1 MSLPP
6 ELKDLSNISLS
17 HANLNTT
24 NLLGAKLTNADLTL
38 ASLQGA
44 NLTGA
49 DLTDADL
56 TGADLNGAEI
66 GFADLTNAK
75 ITQDQLDDSNYVNV
89 ADLGYLKEVA
99 EKVILLHEPPTS
111 WERIAKKR
119 LVVELRADGKLYI
132 KTPIFKY

>member
-1 MSLPP
+1 MADMSDPRVPLVLAHAQACRSAVVQKWPVMSLPP

-49 DLTDADL
+49 K
-56 TGADLNGAEI
+56 LNG
-66 GFADLTNAK
+66 ADLTNAK
-75 ITQDQLDDSNYVNV
+75 FSGTKFNSSN
-89 ADLGYLKEVA
+89 
-99 EKVILLHEPPTS
+99 VILLTRPAS
-111 WERIAKKR
+111 VERKPHLLLQPEK
-119 LVVELRADGKLYI
+119 DGKLQI
-132 KTPIFKY
+132 KRISLRY